1 MTGQYIQRVPNRRR
15 RGCVFTGLVVVII
28 FAVLAVVLLPHLP
41 EIALRLAGFRELG
54 DSSLLVS
61 DAGRLFGTP
70 STSLVTASI
79 GPTGESPAPDASES
93 PNIGST
99 GAEAAP
105 SPEIAVVEA
114 IDSSPQTLSV
124 DIPNVG
130 IIPLEGAQRMLV
142 NGVESTVVTMG
153 EVQLNALCRAR
164 VALCGDTPTPPV
176 YGATVDLK
184 TGGAMIYGI
193 INFPQ
198 FGIYQSVGVAV
209 RVDGAEAD
217 VLAIDYNGRLYAVPE
232 GGIGDAIANIE
243 QRAHDALTQV
253 VGAIGDESVRFVGA
267 FLTDDDVTLV
277 FR

>member
-15 RGCVFTGLVVVII
+15 GCVFTALIVVVVI
-28 FAVLAVVLLPHLP
+28 AVLVVVLLPVLP
-41 EIALRLAGFRELG
+41 GIALRIAGFRELG
-54 DSSLLVS
+54 ESAVLVS
-61 DAGRLFGTP
+61 DAGSLFGTP
-70 STSLVTASI
+70 SNSLVAAPMGSTPEDDPESTASD
-79 GPTGESPAPDASES
+79 APEADPPPVEQVAALEV
-93 PNIGST
+93 
-99 GAEAAP
+99 AAAP
-105 SPEIAVVEA
+105 
-114 IDSSPQTLSV
+114 PQTLSV

-130 IIPLEGAQRMLV
+130 IIPLEGARQTLV
-142 NGVESTVVTMG
+142 YGIESTVVTLG
-153 EVQLNALCRAR
+153 EAQLNALCRAR

-184 TGGAMIYGI
+184 AGGAMIYGI

-209 RVDGAEAD
+209 RIDGANAD

-243 QRAHDALTQV
+243 QRARDALTQV
-253 VGAIGDESVRFVGA
+253 VGAVGGESVRFVGA
-267 FLTDDDVTLV
+267 TLTDDEVTLV